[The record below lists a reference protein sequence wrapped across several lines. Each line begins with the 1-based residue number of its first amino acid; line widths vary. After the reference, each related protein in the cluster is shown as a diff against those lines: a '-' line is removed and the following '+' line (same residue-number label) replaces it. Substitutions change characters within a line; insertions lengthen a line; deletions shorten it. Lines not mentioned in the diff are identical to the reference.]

1 MANDERMIAALLRE
15 RGAYVAQGRQDRVD
29 QVDEQLRRLGHDP
42 EHQDQHDG
50 LPAGRSG
57 IEATQQTADATT
69 TVQGPAGSSGVSEAA
84 EPEPQPTPPVKKT
97 APPRRGA
104 RTKSTG

>member
-15 RGAYVAQGRQDRVD
+15 RGAYVAQNRQDRVD

-42 EHQDQHDG
+42 EDQDDG

-69 TVQGPAGSSGVSEAA
+69 TVQEPTGSPAGVSEAA
-84 EPEPQPTPPVKKT
+84 EPEPQPTPPVKK
-97 APPRRGA
+97 APPRRGT

>member
-15 RGAYVAQGRQDRVD
+15 RGAYVAQNRQDRVD

-42 EHQDQHDG
+42 EDQDDG

-57 IEATQQTADATT
+57 IEATQQTADATA
-69 TVQGPAGSSGVSEAA
+69 TVQEPTGSPGVGEAA
-84 EPEPQPTPPVKKT
+84 EPEPQPTPAVKKT
-97 APPRRGA
+97 APPRRGT